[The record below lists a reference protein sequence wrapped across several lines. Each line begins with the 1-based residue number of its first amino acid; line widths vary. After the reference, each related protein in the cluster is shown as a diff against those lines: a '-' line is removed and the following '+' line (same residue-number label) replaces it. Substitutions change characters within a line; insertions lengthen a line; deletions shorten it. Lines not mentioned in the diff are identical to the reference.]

1 MSMFMWTYVAI
12 VVFIAVFIL
21 LTLFHLERRRL
32 VFENTYGVSL
42 PSNVHVSSVGAGAE
56 PELFLAY
63 PRWMRSN
70 PDGTAV
76 DDSKYNSRVVS
87 MSRLVIGDYA
97 LQSDDPAEL
106 YSLVRALREA
116 GHAVAV
122 CAQERDYLESRG
134 IEASEYGVGLPDEA
148 LLAGYPADLRPA
160 HL

>member
-1 MSMFMWTYVAI
+1 MSIFTWTLVVV
-12 VVFIAVFIL
+12 VVFIAAFIL

-32 VFENTYGVSL
+32 VFENTYDVSL
-42 PSNVHVSSVGAGAE
+42 PSNVHVSSVGVGAE

-63 PRWMRSN
+63 PSWMRSN
-70 PDGTAV
+70 LDGTAV
-76 DDSKYNSRVVS
+76 DDSNYNTKVLS

-134 IEASEYGVGLPDEA
+134 IEASEYGAGLPDEA